1 MNTIITAVPFR
12 SIFEDPKPNDP
23 APADPKPNDPA
34 PADPKPN
41 DSAPAS
47 FTQEQVDAMITKE
60 RESHTATVNELK
72 TLRQTST
79 FSAEERQ
86 RLDAQIAKAE
96 NDMLTEKQR
105 AQNELDRVANEHKT
119 ALNTQTERADMFET
133 LYKDTTIQ
141 RTLSDAAV
149 QHKAFNPSQVVS
161 MLRPN
166 TTMTEEI
173 VEGKTTGKLIP
184 LTAIQTVV
192 EGKNVTVKVPPSEAV
207 KLMSEDA
214 NSHNLFSPTLKAGGG
229 RTNNGNGGPAHSLAQ
244 AAEMS
249 QEAYMEARKNT
260 KG

>member
-12 SIFEDPKPNDP
+12 AIFEDPKPNDP
-23 APADPKPNDPA
+23 APQDPKPNDPA
-34 PADPKPN
+34 PQDPKPADPK
-41 DSAPAS
+41 PAS
-47 FTQEQVDAMITKE
+47 FTQAQVDELINKE
-60 RESHTATVNELK
+60 RENHTATVNELK

-105 AQNELDRVANEHKT
+105 AQVELDRVGNEHKQ
-119 ALNTQTERADMFET
+119 ALTTQTERADMFET
-133 LYKDTTIQ
+133 LYKDSTIN
-141 RTLSDAAV
+141 RSLTDAAV
-149 QHKAFNPSQVVS
+149 QHKAFNPTQVVS
-161 MLRPN
+161 MLKPN

-184 LTAIQTVV
+184 LTSVQTTVDN
-192 EGKNVTVKVPPSEAV
+192 KLVTVKVPPLEAV
-207 KLMSEDA
+207 KLMSEDS
-214 NSHNLFSPTLKAGGG
+214 NSHNLFSPTLKTGGG